1 MIEIEMKKK
10 NKRHTIAKNLLKFT
24 IVAALAPLIY
34 ISGEMVFGR
43 SWDKQSLLNEHDDID
58 YIQTVLKNDVRK
70 HFMSAE
76 ERREW
81 NQKLERL
88 VESHIS
94 HQRTSFKRKFSGRLT
109 YTPKC
114 PWCKQ
119 LRSEKQR

>member
-1 MIEIEMKKK
+1 MVEIEMKKK
-10 NKRHTIAKNLLKFT
+10 NKRPTIAKNLLKLT
-24 IVAALAPLIY
+24 IVAALTPLIY
-34 ISGEMVFGR
+34 VGGELVFGR
-43 SWDKQSLLNEHDDID
+43 YWDKQSLLNEHDDID

-94 HQRTSFKRKFSGRLT
+94 YQKKPFQGKLYEFFP

-114 PWCKQ
+114 PWCEQ
-119 LRSEKQR
+119 LRSENQR